1 MSLFRQGLVAG
12 CIFVACGFVI
22 IWANWMCAPVSTPGP
37 APAREPALSDP
48 WVRVGGSFGGDLRF
62 REVETERL
70 VCGVVLG
77 DLSSG
82 ISCVAKEGETD
93 R

>member
-1 MSLFRQGLVAG
+1 MSLFRQGLVMF
-12 CIFVACGFVI
+12 CIFIVCISAIV
-22 IWANWMCAPVSTPGP
+22 WADWMSRPRPIAGP
-37 APAREPALSDP
+37 APASESALSDP

-70 VCGVVLG
+70 VCGVILG

-82 ISCVAKEGETD
+82 ISCVAKESGK
-93 R
+93 